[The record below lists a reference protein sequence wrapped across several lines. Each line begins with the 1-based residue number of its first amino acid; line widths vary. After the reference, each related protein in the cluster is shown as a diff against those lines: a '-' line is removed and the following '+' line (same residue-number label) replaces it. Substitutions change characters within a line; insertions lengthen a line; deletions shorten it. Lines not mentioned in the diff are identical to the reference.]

1 MPVTPAGPPTAPR
14 PVAAPDPSPAG
25 FASVLEAR
33 GARALAPPAPPAP
46 APPGPRA
53 LDALRGIEQA
63 QRRLDAVLE
72 AARRGR
78 IFTAQELLALQATAY
93 RYAQTVDVAARVVEQ
108 GAQSVK
114 QATNTQ
120 V

>member
-1 MPVTPAGPPTAPR
+1 MPVTPVGPSTAPR
-14 PVAAPDPSPAG
+14 PLAAPDPSPAG
-25 FASVLEAR
+25 FAAVLAR
-33 GARALAPPAPPAP
+33 GARALAPPASPAP

-63 QRRLDAVLE
+63 QRRLAAVLE